1 MENRIAGSSAAGSL
15 VGTQE
20 AVQKVTNIDSFI
32 AESKTQLAD
41 MRGINGQIL
50 DILIRL
56 RGEETVAGSQ
66 KEEASPSNIKEQLDS
81 IISENRYIINSIRE
95 KLNELEEFI

>member
-1 MENRIAGSSAAGSL
+1 MENRTAGSAKTATE
-15 VGTQE
+15 V
-20 AVQKVTNIDSFI
+20 APKVTNIDGFI

-41 MRGINGQIL
+41 MRGINGQIM

-56 RGEETVAGSQ
+56 RGEDTVAGSQ

-81 IISENRYIINSIRE
+81 ITNENRYIINSIKE
-95 KLNELEEFI
+95 KLSELEEFI